1 MQSNCRHAHQ
11 LFCESRITAVCLVYS
26 GSTHAT
32 NWYDIKL
39 SCIWGAHVKHRI
51 NLTYDAAAGTDGT
64 GAQLQRV
71 FALYAAS
78 KMLHLPY
85 LHSELQNLTITP
97 LDPFQDES
105 ALKSYLIRVNEEF
118 KLPSSNDE
126 EIDFDEVY
134 RIRFLNYRVLI
145 KYYIRAFV
153 LREKYL
159 LMVQNPFQLVEK
171 FPMSFLHVQKYFH
184 SLLPEAEER
193 TGDKT
198 IVIHV
203 RRGSNGADLLP
214 GETTPR
220 MLPNSYY
227 FDRINEIRTRHC
239 EKVENIELV
248 VITDTP
254 KEDFKYTPLEFQLPL
269 WSNEPRFQHGG
280 VEIRGETF
288 REFELD
294 FLSKFTV
301 IHGGDPILALRQM
314 QDADFLVMSRS
325 SFSYVGAILNSK
337 GKVFYPPNFWHR
349 PMKKWIKVK

>member
-1 MQSNCRHAHQ
+1 M
-11 LFCESRITAVCLVYS
+11 
-26 GSTHAT
+26 
-32 NWYDIKL
+32 
-39 SCIWGAHVKHRI
+39 KHRI
-51 NLTYDAAAGTDGT
+51 TLTYDAAAGTDGT

-71 FALYAAS
+71 FALYAAC

-97 LDPFQDES
+97 LDPFQDEI
-105 ALKSYLIRVNEEF
+105 ALKSYLIRVNKEF
-118 KLPSSNDE
+118 KLPSSVGE

-134 RIRFLNYRVLI
+134 KIKILNYRVLI
-145 KYYIRAFV
+145 KYYMRAFM

-171 FPMSFLHVQKYFH
+171 FPTSFLHVQKYFH
-184 SLLPEAEER
+184 SLLPEAEKR
-193 TGDKT
+193 TGEKN

-227 FDRINEIRTRHC
+227 FARINEIRMRYC
-239 EKVENIELV
+239 ERVDNIELV

-254 KEDFKYTPLEFQLPL
+254 KEDFKYSPLEFQLPL

-280 VEIRGETF
+280 IEIRGENF